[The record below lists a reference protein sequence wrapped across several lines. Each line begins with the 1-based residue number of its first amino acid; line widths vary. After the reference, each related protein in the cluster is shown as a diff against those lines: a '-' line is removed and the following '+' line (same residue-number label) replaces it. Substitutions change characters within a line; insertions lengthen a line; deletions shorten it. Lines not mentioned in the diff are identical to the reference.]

1 MNRLIYKSR
10 SAKEIDWD
18 FVKEIS
24 DKSYENNSLVDVSGV
39 LLASRSHFLQVLEG
53 RFEDVN
59 TVFRRIVRDDRH
71 AEMTLIA
78 FTTID
83 ARLFS
88 EWGMRGIG
96 TFNLNVKI
104 EKELMNI
111 YGEEE
116 GGVRFPLEEWKALS
130 LFQDIKMIG
139 QLPDWKT

>member
-10 SAKEIDWD
+10 CTKDIDWD

-24 DKSYENNSLVDVSGV
+24 DKSYENNSLIDVSGV

>member
-1 MNRLIYKSR
+1 MNRLIYKCR
-10 SAKEIDWD
+10 SAKEINWD

-71 AEMTLIA
+71 SGMTLIA
-78 FTTID
+78 FSTID
-83 ARLFS
+83 ARLFAD
-88 EWGMRGIG
+88 WGMRGIG

-104 EKELMNI
+104 EKELMKI